1 MEMVRRMMSNRMKP
15 ARARNN
21 FQSVMAYEW
30 QDRRME
36 GDARGI
42 EHDSVVESV
51 RLTILCFVGLWKM

>member
-1 MEMVRRMMSNRMKP
+1 MEMVRRIMSNRMKP

-21 FQSVMAYEW
+21 FQSVMACEW
-30 QDRRME
+30 QDGRM
-36 GDARGI
+36 GGGVRGI